1 MMPYAHHHPAT
12 HTGWPICCHS
22 VWIMGG
28 YLLILPMIFLPFF
41 LPLLQRKIKKER
53 NWKQRPPLKKKKR
66 KKDKSRGGF
75 NYKSFSVIKNQ
86 VHRRSTLKVPCVT
99 ISLFPNP
106 SVNRQPEEGCTH
118 FHFSALAELL
128 RKKHTHKMISAAAE
142 LLFPLRIVSTF
153 HTRQPNKN
161 IFVQYGVNRRNWP
174 QLFPRPA
181 SGIVH

>member
-22 VWIMGG
+22 VSIMGG

-53 NWKQRPPLKKKKR
+53 NWKQRPPLKKKG

-128 RKKHTHKMISAAAE
+128 RKNTHTRWY
-142 LLFPLRIVSTF
+142 LLLPSCCFLYGSFPLFTHGNLTKTSSSNT
-153 HTRQPNKN
+153 
-161 IFVQYGVNRRNWP
+161 
-174 QLFPRPA
+174 A
-181 SGIVH
+181 

>member
-1 MMPYAHHHPAT
+1 
-12 HTGWPICCHS
+12 
-22 VWIMGG
+22 MGG

-41 LPLLQRKIKKER
+41 PPPAVKKNKKKKER
-53 NWKQRPPLKKKKR
+53 KTESNVPPSKKKE

-128 RKKHTHKMISAAAE
+128 RKKHTHKMISAATE

>member
-1 MMPYAHHHPAT
+1 MPLRTPSPSHT
-12 HTGWPICCHS
+12 HRLT
-22 VWIMGG
+22 
-28 YLLILPMIFLPFF
+28 YLLSQRFDNGWLPVNSPDDFPALFP
-41 LPLLQRKIKKER
+41 PPAAKK
-53 NWKQRPPLKKKKR
+53 NKKR
-66 KKDKSRGGF
+66 KKLKATSPPQKKGKKDKSRGGF

-174 QLFPRPA
+174 ELFPRPA